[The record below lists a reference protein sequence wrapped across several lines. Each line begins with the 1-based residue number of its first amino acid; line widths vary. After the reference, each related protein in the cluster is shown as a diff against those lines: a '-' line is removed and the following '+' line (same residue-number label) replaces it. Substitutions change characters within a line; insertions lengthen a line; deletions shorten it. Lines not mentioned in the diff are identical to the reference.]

1 MLTDYEGLDKWFKPE
16 VTMKLNI
23 KPVEGLSY
31 TQTLGYENRQWELH
45 EFQSRYHRDE
55 VSNNRSGYAK
65 LHFEKTEH
73 LTSEGYFSYV
83 KEFKGGHTFNAVAGY
98 SYFEKNSEKFN
109 MENYNFQVE
118 GIKYW
123 DIGKG
128 SYLTDGK
135 AKMMSEKKITVPITH
150 TMINI

>member
-1 MLTDYEGLDKWFKPE
+1 M
-16 VTMKLNI
+16 
-23 KPVEGLSY
+23 
-31 TQTLGYENRQWELH
+31 
-45 EFQSRYHRDE
+45 
-55 VSNNRSGYAK
+55 
-65 LHFEKTEH
+65 
-73 LTSEGYFSYV
+73 

-135 AKMMSEKKITVPITH
+135 AKMMSEKKITERLFALYARANYSYNDKYMITATLRH
-150 TMINI
+150 EGSSKFAAENRWGNFWALSGGWRVSNE